1 MPCCISG
8 WLQTGSL
15 YGFLATERFYEIGT
29 PTGLAE
35 TEAFLIATRR
45 IAASRGRASAA
56 ARLVYLP
63 FCPVP
68 SSEQMQTVEVE
79 RARERGVLR
88 WRDGA
93 DLCLG
98 RGPVWAEL
106 RGQGFRF
113 ALVGGGRVRHLRG
126 DDYLLAEV
134 IGLPF
139 EVSLAIGFALA
150 IATHFNLQRLYVWRH
165 AAAFALPLH
174 HQLARYLTMA
184 GIQYGLTAA
193 ITSTVPHALGIS
205 PELVYLPTVTV
216 ITATNFLIFRS
227 RIFHAAI
234 DTLHE

>member
-1 MPCCISG
+1 
-8 WLQTGSL
+8 
-15 YGFLATERFYEIGT
+15 
-29 PTGLAE
+29 
-35 TEAFLIATRR
+35 
-45 IAASRGRASAA
+45 
-56 ARLVYLP
+56 
-63 FCPVP
+63 
-68 SSEQMQTVEVE
+68 MQTVEVE
-79 RARERGVLR
+79 RVRERGVLR
-88 WRDGA
+88 WRDGL

-98 RGPVWAEL
+98 RGSVWAEL
-106 RGQGFRF
+106 RRQGFRF
-113 ALVGGGRVRHLRG
+113 ALVGAVVFGIYVGTTT
-126 DDYLLAEV
+126 LLAEV

-150 IATHFNLQRLYVWRH
+150 VATHFNLQRLYVWRH

-205 PELVYLPTVTV
+205 PELVYLPTVTL

-234 DTLHE
+234 DTLHD